1 MVMKANQENPRKRV
15 AVLATD
21 GFEQSELLEP
31 ASTLREAGAAVEI
44 VSPEGN
50 AIRGWKDRE
59 WGQSLKADLSVSE
72 ADPASY
78 DALLLPGG
86 VLNSDKLRT
95 SARAREFVRHF
106 FFEDKPVFAICHG
119 AQILIDAEMVED
131 RTMTSYPAIAADLIN
146 AGADWQDAEVVED
159 GNLVTSRSPDD
170 LPAFSAAICRALGLR
185 VPQPV

>member
-1 MVMKANQENPRKRV
+1 MKTKKKNPRV

-21 GFEQSELLEP
+21 GFEQSELIEP
-31 ASTLREAGAAVEI
+31 AFSLQEAGAVVEVI
-44 VSPEGN
+44 SPGEKT
-50 AIRGWKDRE
+50 IRAWKDGE
-59 WGQSLKADLSVSE
+59 WAQSLKADLSLTE

-86 VLNSDKLRT
+86 VLNSDDLRT
-95 SARAREFVRHF
+95 SKAAREFVRHF

-131 RTMTSYPAIAADLIN
+131 RTMTSYRAISADFIN
-146 AGADWQDAEVVED
+146 AGASWKDAEVVED

-170 LPAFSAAICRALGLR
+170 LPAFSAAICKALGLR
-185 VPQPV
+185 APLPI